1 MEQKKTATAMGIC
14 NCKLWVRPAAPAV
27 GEAAE
32 SPTRTSTR
40 RITGMAAVYWGRGLA
55 PRTEVRRA
63 TARAR
68 ETRRQWR
75 APRNCRERALEFP
88 GCSFY
93 WDWLSICRCER
104 ERSNPQQGISL

>member
-63 TARAR
+63 TARAGATELPR
-68 ETRRQWR
+68 TGITISVLLILLGLVTFLSLR
-75 APRNCRERALEFP
+75 ARAKQSPARN
-88 GCSFY
+88 
-93 WDWLSICRCER
+93 
-104 ERSNPQQGISL
+104 